1 MRKRPNYFLS
11 LSIRVCVCV
20 CVCMC
25 VCACTQLCR
34 KYRNLWPPCLTAGIF
49 GYLNYLCPR
58 TRHYILE
65 ALIKGLK
72 RLEYRGYDSAGVAF
86 DGDDTVLVQGEKVAQ
101 TR

>member
-1 MRKRPNYFLS
+1 MQDAREKS
-11 LSIRVCVCV
+11 
-20 CVCMC
+20 
-25 VCACTQLCR
+25 TE
-34 KYRNLWPPCLTAGIF
+34 PPPPVPSGIF

-65 ALIKGLK
+65 ALVKGLK

-86 DGDDTVLVQGEKVAQ
+86 DGDSTIKIEGESLTE